1 MKTSQMFATSVVS
14 VEHGMTVSA
23 IIDPGNRSRAAAVPL
38 TPHARYKIK
47 RDATTSLHRLTAL
60 QWQPGAL
67 VELADDGYR
76 GGTGRAG
83 KTDVGRS
90 KTADLWRRH
99 CDIEEAALLLD
110 IIRISCRLLRGNATV
125 DHVKDECDLPFLA
138 LGRVDGRQD

>member
-1 MKTSQMFATSVVS
+1 MFATSVVS

-67 VELADDGYR
+67 VDLADD
-76 GGTGRAG
+76 A
-83 KTDVGRS
+83 
-90 KTADLWRRH
+90 RRN
-99 CDIEEAALLLD
+99 EAAPRSIKMVIAVGLAVPVKPMWDDQRQL
-110 IIRISCRLLRGNATV
+110 IFGGVIAT
-125 DHVKDECDLPFLA
+125 
-138 LGRVDGRQD
+138 